1 MSSLVEDDL
10 VRASTFFA
18 LALVLTSIAGFFI
31 GEFRLG
37 IEIGLMLGAAFAV
50 FAFFFIKP
58 TAEDSDLA
66 VSADDLDEPSGD
78 SNDAETEPA
87 SGKKG

>member
-18 LALVLTSIAGFFI
+18 LALVLTSITGFLI

-37 IEIGLMLGAAFAV
+37 VEIGLLLGAGFAV

-58 TAEDSDLA
+58 TGDESGVTEAEADTDAPDTDA
-66 VSADDLDEPSGD
+66 VAANE
-78 SNDAETEPA
+78 E
-87 SGKKG
+87 